1 MWKKNYSEIYNT
13 INSFPSWPNHLKNIM
28 NLISETIRQ
37 RVTTLISKAYSTI
50 SLTDASNLLGL
61 SREDVLKLAS
71 QLKWTYE
78 EDTGYILVPDPTDS
92 SNKNKNLT
100 VLSLDNGAKLLEK
113 LSNYI
118 LFLENSTR

>member
-1 MWKKNYSEIYNT
+1 
-13 INSFPSWPNHLKNIM
+13 M